1 MDKYVVDASV
11 AVALVLPDEP
21 YYSHAS
27 ALFEGFAKEKL
38 ELVTVPLFIFEV
50 CNALW
55 KAVQRGRIE
64 FPAAVEAA
72 RRIAE
77 LRIPSRAVSIEAML
91 DIAHEHK
98 RTAYDA
104 AYLAL
109 ALQEKAPLVTADRR
123 LYNALEG
130 RFELIRWIES
140 AA

>member
-1 MDKYVVDASV
+1 MDRYVVDASV

-21 YYSHAS
+21 YYYHAS
-27 ALFEGFAKEKL
+27 ALFERFAKEKL

-55 KAVQRGRIE
+55 KAVQRRRIE